1 MHVADERAVMLVV
14 WQYEALVTLIHHN
27 DLL

>member
-1 MHVADERAVMLVV
+1 MHVADERAVMLIVR
-14 WQYEALVTLIHHN
+14 QYEMFFTLIRHN